1 MIAINSLQK
10 PMKDLLLEHQ
20 LKLNKEGQRMCRAS
34 LTRANK
40 MLAQAQKLVQYWG
53 EELTRF
59 ENQEKFI
66 KNDLSVING
75 TEEIL

>member
-1 MIAINSLQK
+1 
-10 PMKDLLLEHQ
+10 MKDILFEHQ

-40 MLAQAQKLVQYWG
+40 MLAEAEKQVQYWA
-53 EELTRF
+53 EELTNF
-59 ENQEKFI
+59 ENQEQMI
-66 KNDLSVING
+66 KNELSVING